1 MGHKLGFYFCPL
13 LTDVGLMV
21 INKEKDGNLGDRS
34 DSPKHEKMGND
45 KLQTSPLEMG
55 TVRVGNSLV

>member
-1 MGHKLGFYFCPL
+1 
-13 LTDVGLMV
+13 MV
-21 INKEKDGNLGDRS
+21 NKEKDGNLGDRS
-34 DSPKHEKMGND
+34 DSPKHEKMGNG